1 MINFKQ
7 YLVEEENK
15 ATDEQIKDTVV
26 RKAAK
31 EMTLEDVI
39 NNVNPTI
46 WTAREIGNNK
56 YLIYNKKY
64 INITELKKQID
75 ILYNNKGY
83 KDYGF
88 SKLSE
93 SELIRYTMVKN
104 ILMTF
109 FRSTSEDEIDPESVA
124 NKLFISELKEFD
136 WKPEEY

>member
-39 NNVNPTI
+39 NNANPTI

-109 FRSTSEDEIDPESVA
+109 FRSVSEGEIDPESVA

>member
-39 NNVNPTI
+39 NNANPTI

-109 FRSTSEDEIDPESVA
+109 FRSTSESEIDPESVA

>member
-15 ATDEQIKDTVV
+15 ATDEISKEAVI

-31 EMTLEDVI
+31 EMTLDDVI
-39 NNVNPTI
+39 KNANPEI
-46 WTAREIGNNK
+46 WTAREINNNK
-56 YLIYNKKY
+56 YLIYNQKY
-64 INITELKKQID
+64 INITNLKKQID

-93 SELIRYTMVKN
+93 SELVRYTMAKN
-104 ILMTF
+104 ILMSF
-109 FRSTSEDEIDPESVA
+109 FKTDLENELNAEAVA
-124 NKLFISELKEFD
+124 NKLFINELKEFD

>member
-7 YLVEEENK
+7 YLAEETNK
-15 ATDEQIKDTVV
+15 ATDELSKSAVV

-31 EMTLEDVI
+31 EMTLEDV
-39 NNVNPTI
+39 VKAANPAI
-46 WTAREIGNNK
+46 WTAREINGDK
-56 YLIYNKKY
+56 YLIYNRKY
-64 INITELKKQID
+64 IDITELKKRID

-83 KDYGF
+83 ASYGF

-93 SELIRYTMVKN
+93 SELVRYTSVKD

-109 FRSTSEDEIDPESVA
+109 FISSITDKIEPEAVA
-124 NKLFISELKEFD
+124 DKLFLSELKEFE

>member
-39 NNVNPTI
+39 NNANPTI

-64 INITELKKQID
+64 INITELKKQVD

>member
-39 NNVNPTI
+39 NNANPII

>member
-15 ATDEQIKDTVV
+15 ATDELSKSTVV

-39 NNVNPTI
+39 KDANPTI

-109 FRSTSEDEIDPESVA
+109 FRSVSDDEIDPESVA

>member
-39 NNVNPTI
+39 KDANPTI

-109 FRSTSEDEIDPESVA
+109 FRSVSDDEIDPESVA

>member
-15 ATDEQIKDTVV
+15 ATDELSKSTVV

-39 NNVNPTI
+39 KEANPTI
-46 WTAREIGNNK
+46 WTAREINNNK
-56 YLIYNKKY
+56 YLIYNQKY

-75 ILYNNKGY
+75 ILYTNKGY
-83 KDYGF
+83 TGYGF

-93 SELIRYTMVKN
+93 SELVRYTMVKDV
-104 ILMTF
+104 LMSF
-109 FRSTSEDEIDPESVA
+109 FRSVPEDEIDPETVA
-124 NKLFISELKEFD
+124 NKLFINELKEFD

>member
-39 NNVNPTI
+39 NNANPTI

>member
-1 MINFKQ
+1 M
-7 YLVEEENK
+7 
-15 ATDEQIKDTVV
+15 
-26 RKAAK
+26 RKSK
-31 EMTLEDVI
+31 RV
-39 NNVNPTI
+39 P
-46 WTAREIGNNK
+46 R
-56 YLIYNKKY
+56 
-64 INITELKKQID
+64 LKKSD
-75 ILYNNKGY
+75 PREEVKEELERPILVGCY

>member
-7 YLVEEENK
+7 YLVEEVNK
-15 ATDEQIKDTVV
+15 TTDEEVKDTVI

-39 NNVNPTI
+39 NNANPTI

>member
-15 ATDEQIKDTVV
+15 ATDELSKSTVV
-26 RKAAK
+26 HKAAK

-39 NNVNPTI
+39 KKANPVI
-46 WTAREIGNNK
+46 WTAREINNNK
-56 YLIYNKKY
+56 YLIYNQKY

-83 KDYGF
+83 TGYGF

-93 SELIRYTMVKN
+93 SELVRYTTVKD
-104 ILMTF
+104 ILMSF
-109 FRSTSEDEIDPESVA
+109 FKSVPENEIDAEAVA
-124 NKLFISELKEFD
+124 NKLFINELKEFD

>member
-7 YLVEEENK
+7 YLAEETNK
-15 ATDEQIKDTVV
+15 ATDELSKSAVV

-31 EMTLEDVI
+31 EMTLEDV
-39 NNVNPTI
+39 VKDANPAI
-46 WTAREIGNNK
+46 WTAREINSDK
-56 YLIYNKKY
+56 YLVYNRKY
-64 INITELKKQID
+64 IDITELKKRID

-83 KDYGF
+83 VGYGF

-93 SELIRYTMVKN
+93 SELVRYTSVKD

-109 FRSTSEDEIDPESVA
+109 FISSITDKIDPEAVA
-124 NKLFISELKEFD
+124 DKLFLSELKEFE

>member
-1 MINFKQ
+1 MK
-7 YLVEEENK
+7 
-15 ATDEQIKDTVV
+15 
-26 RKAAK
+26 RK
-31 EMTLEDVI
+31 
-39 NNVNPTI
+39 
-46 WTAREIGNNK
+46 
-56 YLIYNKKY
+56 KKY

>member
-39 NNVNPTI
+39 NNANPTI

-109 FRSTSEDEIDPESVA
+109 FRSTSESEIDPESIA